1 MLWQPG
7 SSEASDRVQQR
18 KIRTK
23 GPEVG
28 ATLAVALCL
37 AGCGSGSERRTTPQ
51 PKLPAPVASA
61 LASRS
66 DEVAQALAGG
76 DHCRALALAE
86 QLQQETIKAINA
98 GRVPGA
104 LQEQLGSTVGD
115 LVSRIQCVPVSKPPD
130 DGKHKGKDK
139 KKHKGDD

>member
-1 MLWQPG
+1 V
-7 SSEASDRVQQR
+7 A
-18 KIRTK
+18 
-23 GPEVG
+23 
-28 ATLAVALCL
+28 ALCL
-37 AGCGSGSERRTTPQ
+37 AGCGSGTERRVAPQ

-76 DHCRALALAE
+76 DHCRALTLAQ
-86 QLQQETIKAINA
+86 QLQRETIAAING

-104 LQEQLGSTVGD
+104 FQEQLGSTVAD
-115 LVSRIQCVPVSKPPD
+115 LASRIRCVPAPIPRD
-130 DGKHKGKDK
+130 DDRHKGKHE